1 MFKFIK
7 EHWIAYLI
15 GAVIAIAIGFGASY
29 FVGVIGST
37 PEDARAPEALNLLP
51 RRPRSSSSG
60 PVISASFA
68 YGGEQDDR
76 PRGRVPVRLRACY
89 EGEHAPRPIGE
100 GPPICAAGRRLLAD
114 LVGERGHIR
123 PR

>member
-37 PEDARAPEALNLLP
+37 PE
-51 RRPRSSSSG
+51 G
-60 PVISASFA
+60 AS
-68 YGGEQDDR
+68 
-76 PRGRVPVRLRACY
+76 VV
-89 EGEHAPRPIGE
+89 
-100 GPPICAAGRRLLAD
+100 AAGSAEGAAAEAE
-114 LVGERGHIR
+114 VQQ
-123 PR
+123 

>member
-37 PEDARAPEALNLLP
+37 PEDA
-51 RRPRSSSSG
+51 S
-60 PVISASFA
+60 V
-68 YGGEQDDR
+68 
-76 PRGRVPVRLRACY
+76 V
-89 EGEHAPRPIGE
+89 
-100 GPPICAAGRRLLAD
+100 AAGSAE
-114 LVGERGHIR
+114 GAGSAE
-123 PR
+123 PAAAEAEAQQ

>member
-37 PEDARAPEALNLLP
+37 PEDA
-51 RRPRSSSSG
+51 S
-60 PVISASFA
+60 V
-68 YGGEQDDR
+68 
-76 PRGRVPVRLRACY
+76 V
-89 EGEHAPRPIGE
+89 
-100 GPPICAAGRRLLAD
+100 AAGSA
-114 LVGERGHIR
+114 E
-123 PR
+123 PAAAEAEAQQ